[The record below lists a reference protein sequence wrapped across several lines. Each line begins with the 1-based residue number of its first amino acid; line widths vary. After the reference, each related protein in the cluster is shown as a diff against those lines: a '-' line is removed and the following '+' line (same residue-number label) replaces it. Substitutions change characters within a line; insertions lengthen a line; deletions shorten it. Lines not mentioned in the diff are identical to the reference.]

1 MRLVNI
7 GFGSVV
13 SAQRIVAMV
22 SPESAPI
29 KRLTQE
35 ARERGNLVDA
45 SFGRKTQTVLIMDSG
60 HVILS
65 SLTPEVLS
73 ARFDERKEKVK
84 AMEDERECPE
94 NKSRNTAR

>member
-1 MRLVNI
+1 MKLVNI

-13 SAQRIVAMV
+13 SAGRIVAMV

-35 ARERGNLVDA
+35 AREQGSLVDA
-45 SFGRKTQTVLIMDSG
+45 SFGRKTQCVLIMDSG

-65 SLTPEVLS
+65 SLTPEVLA
-73 ARFDERKEKVK
+73 ARFEEHRDGPGQRE
-84 AMEDERECPE
+84 MEDKEHV
-94 NKSRNTAR
+94 

>member
-1 MRLVNI
+1 MKLFNI

-13 SAQRIVAMV
+13 STQRVVAMV

-35 ARERGNLVDA
+35 ARERGTLVDA
-45 SFGRKTQTVLIMDSG
+45 SYGRKTQTVLIMDSG

-65 SLTPEVLS
+65 SLAPDVLS
-73 ARFDERKEKVK
+73 ARAVDQKDSQRE
-84 AMEDERECPE
+84 MEDE
-94 NKSRNTAR
+94 SL

>member
-1 MRLVNI
+1 MKLFNI

-13 SAQRIVAMV
+13 SAQRMVAMV

-35 ARERGNLVDA
+35 ARDRGTLVDA
-45 SFGRKTQTVLIMDSG
+45 SYGRKTQTVLIMDSG

-65 SLTPEVLS
+65 SLSPDILS
-73 ARFDERKEKVK
+73 ARAEDQKDSQRE
-84 AMEDERECPE
+84 MEDE
-94 NKSRNTAR
+94 SL

>member
-1 MRLVNI
+1 MKLFNI

-13 SAQRIVAMV
+13 SAQRVVAMV

-45 SFGRKTQTVLIMDSG
+45 SYGRKTQTVLIMDSG

-65 SLTPEVLS
+65 SLTPEALA
-73 ARFDERKEKVK
+73 ARVEDQRE
-84 AMEDERECPE
+84 MEDER
-94 NKSRNTAR
+94 S